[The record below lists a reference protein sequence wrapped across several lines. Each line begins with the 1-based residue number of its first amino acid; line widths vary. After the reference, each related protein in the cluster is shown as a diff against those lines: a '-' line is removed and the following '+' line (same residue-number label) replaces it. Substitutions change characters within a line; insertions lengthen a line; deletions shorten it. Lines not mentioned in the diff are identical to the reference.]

1 MENYD
6 ILIIGAGPAGLSAGL
21 YAGRQNSKALILDKG
36 LTGGLGLEVPMME
49 NYPGFEAISGLD
61 LIVKMKNQTE
71 KFCEIREHIMIKSIK
86 KQENGFL
93 LEIKSIHA
101 LEEKYD
107 EIFAKSIILATGA
120 SHRHLNVPG
129 EEEFL
134 GRGVSYCATCDGMF
148 FTGRDV
154 LMIGGGNSAAQ
165 EAIFLKNLGANVK
178 LVHSGRKLR
187 CDTHLLDLLNEKEI
201 PIILNARPK
210 EIKGN
215 MMIESVVLN
224 INGVCEIIA
233 ILFLNESLFIFIISI
248 PSILIVPMLGSLWPP
263 TSFKIV
269 VLPEPLTPTIATV
282 VPASILKLILS
293 NTLTLLP
300 LSPLSYVNDTFL
312 NSISPLASLSSIF
325 PSTSFVNSFPSINP
339 KDLSHEIEKFFLKSK
354 KRCTKDTKGIEM
366 IVK

>member
-6 ILIIGAGPAGLSAGL
+6 IIIIGAGPAGLSAGL

-71 KFCEIREHIMIKSIK
+71 KFCEIREHVMIKSIK

-129 EEEFL
+129 EDEYL

-165 EAIFLKNLGANVK
+165 EAIFLKNLQANVK

-187 CDTHLLDLLNEKEI
+187 CDKHLQDLLEEKEI
-201 PIILNARPK
+201 PIILNAKPK
-210 EIKGN
+210 EIKGD
-215 MMIESVVLN
+215 MMVESVLFN
-224 INGVCEIIA
+224 INGEEEEIPTNGVFISLIGNNPSNELAKELDVDLDEDGYIITDKNQATNIEHIYAAGDITGGLKQWVVACSEGAIA
-233 ILFLNESLFIFIISI
+233 A
-248 PSILIVPMLGSLWPP
+248 
-263 TSFKIV
+263 TSAYKN
-269 VLPEPLTPTIATV
+269 LE
-282 VPASILKLILS
+282 KL
-293 NTLTLLP
+293 
-300 LSPLSYVNDTFL
+300 
-312 NSISPLASLSSIF
+312 
-325 PSTSFVNSFPSINP
+325 
-339 KDLSHEIEKFFLKSK
+339 
-354 KRCTKDTKGIEM
+354 
-366 IVK
+366 

>member
-71 KFCEIREHIMIKSIK
+71 KFCEIKEHIMIKSIK
-86 KQENGFL
+86 KEEDGFL
-93 LEIKSIHA
+93 LEIKSIHD
-101 LEEKYD
+101 LEEKID
-107 EIFAKSIILATGA
+107 EIFTKSIILATGA

-129 EEEFL
+129 EDEYL

-165 EAIFLKNLGANVK
+165 EAIFLKNLQSNVK

-187 CDTHLLDLLNEKEI
+187 CDKHLQDLLEEKEI
-201 PIILNARPK
+201 PIILNAKPK

-215 MMIESVVLN
+215 MMVESVIFN
-224 INGVCEIIA
+224 INGEEEEIPTNGVFISLIGNNPSNELAKELGVALDEDGYIITDKNQATNIENVYAAGDITGGLKQWVVACSEGAIA
-233 ILFLNESLFIFIISI
+233 A
-248 PSILIVPMLGSLWPP
+248 
-263 TSFKIV
+263 TSAYKN
-269 VLPEPLTPTIATV
+269 LE
-282 VPASILKLILS
+282 KL
-293 NTLTLLP
+293 
-300 LSPLSYVNDTFL
+300 
-312 NSISPLASLSSIF
+312 
-325 PSTSFVNSFPSINP
+325 
-339 KDLSHEIEKFFLKSK
+339 
-354 KRCTKDTKGIEM
+354 
-366 IVK
+366 